1 MNLYRY
7 TKEHLAELDKQILLS
22 EFRLVV
28 KGLATTKSYE
38 KINFY
43 IEYQRDLEK
52 EIIKR
57 MN

>member
-7 TKEHLAELDKQILLS
+7 TKEHLSELDKQILLS

-28 KGLATTKSYE
+28 KGLATTKSYDR
-38 KINFY
+38 INFY
-43 IEYQRDLEK
+43 LKYQKDIED

-57 MN
+57 MD

>member
-28 KGLATTKSYE
+28 KGLATTKSYDR
-38 KINFY
+38 INFY
-43 IEYQRDLEK
+43 LKYQKDIED

-57 MN
+57 MD